1 MFQEN
6 GSHLNVKYSQ
16 LTIDKI
22 RKLQEDNI
30 KVNLYVVNE
39 RWLFSLLWC
48 AGASSVTTNSCQ
60 VLNEMRN
67 PDWTMAPSVYKMI
80 WILVDVGSILTMVG
94 LFVYQ
99 WKTSDSHH
107 REGRTNVLLWTNQE
121 ITRLV

>member
-1 MFQEN
+1 M
-6 GSHLNVKYSQ
+6 
-16 LTIDKI
+16 

-30 KVNLYVVNE
+30 EVNLYVVNE

-67 PDWTMAPSVYKMI
+67 PDWTMAPSVYRII
-80 WILVDVGSILTMVG
+80 WILVDVGSILTMIG

-99 WKTSDSHH
+99 WKTNDSRHT
-107 REGRTNVLLWTNQE
+107 EGRTNVFVWQE
-121 ITRLV
+121 HEIIRLV